1 MDERDLAELCL
12 MYKDPR
18 VMATLGG
25 VRSDDETRKYLADNT
40 DHWKRYGFGVWALR
54 HRDGGFAGRAG
65 IRHLDLDG
73 ADEVELLY
81 SFMPEF
87 WGAGMATEISEAL
100 LDIGFG
106 KHGLQ
111 NIVAYTLTDHRASRR
126 VMEKVG
132 FQLESER
139 DIKGYACALY
149 RLQAAA
155 FRKPV

>member
-1 MDERDLAELCL
+1 MDEGDLAELC
-12 MYKDPR
+12 MMHNDPR

-25 VRSDDETRKYLADNT
+25 IRSDDETRKYLADNA
-40 DHWKRYGFGVWALR
+40 DHWSRYGFGVWSLR
-54 HRDGGFAGRAG
+54 DRGGRFAGRAG

-73 ADEVELLY
+73 IDEVELLY

-87 WGAGMATEISEAL
+87 WGAGMATEIAEAL
-100 LDIGFG
+100 LDIGFRE
-106 KHGLQ
+106 HGLQ

-139 DIKGYACALY
+139 DIKGYPCALY

-155 FRKPV
+155 FRKPI